1 MHRSCRYKDLRAIRE
16 MRIFG
21 FAEEG
26 ATSLPAQRP
35 HGKEHFTRV
44 SEEQEMQRKRFPDVE
59 DVSKFRTAEKD
70 SQAHHRIEW
79 R

>member
-44 SEEQEMQRKRFPDVE
+44 SEE
-59 DVSKFRTAEKD
+59 
-70 SQAHHRIEW
+70 
-79 R
+79 